1 MKNFLIGV
9 EMRIENGEYE
19 KQSYRIAFDM
29 LTLKEMIDK
38 CQRKNLKQRLCN
50 AYNKLFVM
58 KGERG

>member
-1 MKNFLIGV
+1 MKNFVIGV
-9 EMRIENGEYE
+9 EMKIENGEYE
-19 KQSYRIAFDM
+19 KQSYRIGFDM

-38 CQRKNLKQRLCN
+38 CQSKNLKQRLCN